1 MRVSAT
7 RRCSSEQCPVGSL
20 PARRYNLLMDE
31 LTAVQRVATWI
42 LPVLFAITVH
52 EVAHGWVARRL
63 GDPTAYMLGRL
74 TLNPIKHI
82 DPVGTILVPLALVLL
97 GGFVFGWAKPVPVTW
112 ENLRHPKRDMAL
124 VAVAGP
130 TANLLMALLWAGAMK
145 IGMLLAGTV
154 DSVAI
159 PLLYMGAAG
168 IMINLVLMVLNL
180 LPLPPLDGGRVV
192 AGLLPG
198 RLSWQFS
205 RIEPY
210 GLMILLA
217 MLFFGLLGDVLRPPV
232 VLLQGL
238 IFSML
243 GL

>member
-1 MRVSAT
+1 M
-7 RRCSSEQCPVGSL
+7 E
-20 PARRYNLLMDE
+20 E
-31 LTAVQRVATWI
+31 LTAIQRIATWA

-63 GDPTAYMLGRL
+63 GDPTAFMLGRL
-74 TLNPIKHI
+74 TLNPVKHI
-82 DPVGTILVPLALVLL
+82 DPVGTVLVPLALLMI

-124 VAVAGP
+124 VAAAGP
-130 TANLLMALLWAGAMK
+130 VANLVMALLWAGAMK
-145 IGMLLAGTV
+145 IGMLLAGTA
-154 DSVAI
+154 DAIAI

-192 AGLLPG
+192 AGLLPD

-205 RIEPY
+205 RLEPY

>member
-1 MRVSAT
+1 M
-7 RRCSSEQCPVGSL
+7 E
-20 PARRYNLLMDE
+20 E
-31 LTAVQRVATWI
+31 LTTVQTVAIWA

-63 GDPTAYMLGRL
+63 GDPTAYMMGRL

-82 DPVGTILVPLALVLL
+82 DPVGTVAVPLMLIVL
-97 GGFVFGWAKPVPVTW
+97 GSMTGNPFVFGWAKPVPVTW

-124 VAVAGP
+124 VAAAGP
-130 TANLLMALLWAGAMK
+130 GANLVMALLWALLMKLGILLGEGA
-145 IGMLLAGTV
+145 AW
-154 DSVAI
+154 VAL
-159 PLLYMGAAG
+159 PLLYMGFAG
-168 IMINLVLMVLNL
+168 ITINLVLMVLNL

-198 RLSWQFS
+198 RLSYQFS

-210 GLMILLA
+210 GLVILL
-217 MLFFGLLGDVLRPPV
+217 GLLFMGWLGYLLWPPV
-232 VLLQGL
+232 SLLQGL
-238 IFSML
+238 IFSVL